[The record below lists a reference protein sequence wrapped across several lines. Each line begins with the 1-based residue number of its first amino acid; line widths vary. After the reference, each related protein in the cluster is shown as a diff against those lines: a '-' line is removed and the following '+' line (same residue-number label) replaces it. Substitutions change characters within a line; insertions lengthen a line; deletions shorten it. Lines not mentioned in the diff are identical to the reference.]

1 MGHGKETPR
10 QKMIGMMYLVL
21 TCLLALNVSKD
32 VLNAFFLVNGSLNE
46 TTKGFNEKTSILYD
60 ALFKAA
66 AENKTKAG
74 PWNEKATQVKIR
86 TQRIIDSLQLCKDTI
101 MAKADNLKGK
111 NIDIVKPDSISSK
124 DNNNVPAEIMVGSTG
139 KGLGTTMKNSIA
151 KYREFLLSVAGKDS
165 GLIKSI
171 EKTLETADPKMGADG
186 IKHTWEAEHFE
197 HLPLIAVVTILTQ
210 LQAAVRN
217 TESDVI
223 AYLLSRVDAGSF
235 KFNKLQST
243 VIPNSTYIMQGGE
256 YKAQIFL
263 AASDSTQVP
272 EIYIGDYDSLGPN
285 NLKMRGGAQ
294 KVELDPKTHVCTY
307 TVKGSAIGEKKYKG
321 VINIKSPTGSI
332 LSYSFKQS
340 YQVAASSLVISP
352 TKMNV
357 FYIGVENPVDISV
370 PGVASNKLSAS
381 ISQGSI
387 TQAPDGSYNVK
398 VNNPGTCT
406 INVSAKMDGGVK
418 PMGSKE
424 FRVKKV
430 PNPIAKIAGKSGGPI
445 AAGLLM
451 AVKRVDAVMENFD
464 FALTFNITGF
474 NISTKSKDGFTID
487 KPATGAAITSE
498 QRSLLEGVKRGQKLY
513 FEDIKAVGPDKT
525 VRELGTLMFKVE

>member
-32 VLNAFFLVNGSLNE
+32 ILNAFILVNNGLNE
-46 TTKGFNEKTSILYD
+46 TTKGFNEKTDILYL
-60 ALFKAA
+60 ALTKAA
-66 AENKTKAG
+66 TENKAKAG
-74 PWNEKATQVKIR
+74 PWNDKAAEVKRR
-86 TQRIIDSLQLCKDTI
+86 TQRIIDSLQMCKDTI
-101 MAKADNLKGK
+101 IFKADHLAGK
-111 NIDIVKPDSISSK
+111 NIDMVKPDSIASK
-124 DNNNVPAEIMVGSTG
+124 DNNNIPAEVMVGATG
-139 KGLGTTMKNSIA
+139 NGLGKKLKASIA
-151 KYREFLLSVAGKDS
+151 GYREFLLKIAGKDS

-171 EKTLETADPKMGADG
+171 DKNLDTEDPKMDKEG

-197 HLPLIAVVTILTQ
+197 HLPLIAVITILSQ

-223 AYLLSRVDAGSF
+223 AYLLSQVDAGSF

-263 AASDSTQVP
+263 AASDSTQIP
-272 EIYIGDYDSLGPN
+272 EIYIGEYDSLGPN
-285 NLKMRGGAQ
+285 NLKMRAGAQ
-294 KVELDPKTHVCTY
+294 KVEMDPKTKVCTY
-307 TVKGSAIGEKKYKG
+307 TVRGSAVGEKKYRG
-321 VINIKSPTGSI
+321 VINIKSPTGTT

-357 FYIGVENPVDISV
+357 FYIGVDNPVDISV

-387 TQAPDGSYNVK
+387 VPAADGGYTVRVNAPGAVK
-398 VNNPGTCT
+398 
-406 INVSAKMDGGVK
+406 INVSAKMDGGAK
-418 PMGSKE
+418 PMGEKE

-430 PNPIAKIAGKSGGPI
+430 PNPVAKIAGKTGGPI

-487 KPATGAAITSE
+487 KPSTGAGITSE